1 MAISFG
7 RATKSDENVGVDRVT
22 GALNRRQL
30 DMDLAVAA
38 HSCGL
43 PTVLLEIDIDSF
55 ERFGRRRGAAS
66 ADQVLERLGCVL
78 MTARA
83 SDRRHLPSSAREL
96 LHASMVSD
104 AKTVAERICSNI
116 ESTLLLAGKM

>member
-7 RATKSDENVGVDRVT
+7 RATKFDGDVGVDRVT

-83 SDRRHLPSSAREL
+83 SDRRHLPSSARQL
-96 LHASMVSD
+96 LRASMISD
-104 AKTVAERICSNI
+104 AKTVAEPFAG
-116 ESTLLLAGKM
+116 TLSPLRSLQEQM